1 VDWNNDGEPDLVFGE
16 REGHLNLYTGNGD
29 GTLHFIGH
37 IFDDASTE
45 IMTNYNSSP
54 WLVDWD
60 EDGKLDLLVTG
71 YLTETTTGGIVRV
84 YPGTGD
90 APDSPVFEADY
101 LDYTP
106 FYNKW
111 RTTAQTVDLDA
122 DGDKDL
128 VLGYEM
134 GEVFFAPNTGSD
146 ENPQFSTYSVM
157 QCDGGPI
164 NVYTNFQGGGRAR
177 ENVADYNSD
186 GILDLI
192 VGCSNGWVYVF
203 LGYQTGIE
211 GGSASGALDIDILG
225 NPTTGAFTV
234 DLSAPAGATTDL
246 VVRDSSGRIVEQ
258 LCGTSAGIVQCDISS
273 SPAGAYFVTA
283 TCNGAS
289 TSARLVKI

>member
-1 VDWNNDGEPDLVFGE
+1 VDWNNDGELDLVFGE

-29 GTLHFIGH
+29 GTLHFVGH
-37 IFDDASTE
+37 IFDDSGIE

-54 WLVDWD
+54 WLVDWN
-60 EDGKLDLLVTG
+60 EDGSLDLLMTG
-71 YLTETTTGGIVRV
+71 YLTETTTGGVVRV

-90 APDSPVFEADY
+90 DPDSPVFDDGY

-106 FYNKW
+106 FYNMW
-111 RTTAQTVDLDA
+111 RTTAQTFDLDG

-146 ENPQFSTYSVM
+146 ENPQFSTYSVI

-177 ENVADYNSD
+177 ENVFDYNSD
-186 GILDLI
+186 GIPDLI

-211 GGSASGALDIDILG
+211 GGSASGALGIDILG
-225 NPTTGAFTV
+225 NPTTGVFALE
-234 DLSAPAGATTDL
+234 LSAPEGATADL
-246 VVRDSSGRIVEQ
+246 VVRDASGRTV
-258 LCGTSAGIVQCDISS
+258 AGIDGASPGTVQLDISG

-283 TCNGAS
+283 TSGGS
-289 TSARLVKI
+289 VISARLVKI